1 MWFVHLCLWQLWA
14 TPTVAK
20 VATPLKTEETRRRCK
35 KNTRILVMQCTCGSS
50 RETGIAFARMALYCV
65 GKTWAKLVIL
75 MLGCA
80 AFLSA
85 PPRHARWKQK
95 KRSKTCKVRTFG
107 LLYLALI
114 TCVPML
120 PVGDVVYE
128 NMHLTK
134 TAPVDSSHALC
145 YAESPWQAY
154 N

>member
-1 MWFVHLCLWQLWA
+1 MKLG
-14 TPTVAK
+14 VA
-20 VATPLKTEETRRRCK
+20 
-35 KNTRILVMQCTCGSS
+35 S
-50 RETGIAFARMALYCV
+50 ARMVLHCV
-65 GKTWAKLVIL
+65 GKTCVGLVIL

-85 PPRHARWKQK
+85 SPRRARWKQK
-95 KRSKTCKVRTFG
+95 KRRKTCKVRNFG